1 MAKPAEQ
8 SDFTITKTMQMGL
21 GEALQRLL
29 KVELLLQ
36 RGIALVPEET
46 RAERRLIIDALNT
59 HKLDLGFDCNLDG
72 VPDTVEIF
80 AKSAATAC
88 CKIVVS
94 DTSRSS
100 KPASSRRKPAA
111 SKASK
116 ATKAEEDAARAKA
129 EAEIAA
135 AAQAQAEAEAAAHAQ
150 AEAEIAAAAQTAT
163 TQAPEPK
170 KPARGSSR
178 RKK

>member
-8 SDFTITKTMQMGL
+8 SDLTITKTMQMGL

-46 RAERRLIIDALNT
+46 REERRLIIDALNT

-111 SKASK
+111 SKA
-116 ATKAEEDAARAKA
+116 TKAAEEAARAKA

-135 AAQAQAEAEAAAHAQ
+135 AAQAQAEAEAAARAQ
-150 AEAEIAAAAQTAT
+150 AEAEIAAAAQAAA